1 MPITMSSEEWFK
13 RTNLGPLAVRPA
25 KLKVLNRALD
35 QYNRI
40 STDDNQVTLR
50 NALLEF
56 IAEKGTLAMKTDPR
70 DGNNAVDD
78 LYGQLFLGRRTLP
91 FALKTELLAAAR
103 ERIQGQIFGGTV
115 QKTLVDASGH
125 LTRTRIKKI
134 GHVHD
139 SDVLLRI
146 VADDIQKNLDC
157 RISYGPIKTLKSAS
171 RKVMSDYNGDWYQLK
186 DAVRLTRTGRAPTGW
201 LEPPW
206 PGATTTTCGT
216 RAAWEGA
223 GRN

>member
-13 RTNLGPLAVRPA
+13 RTSLGPLAVRPA
-25 KLKVLNRALD
+25 KLKILDRALD

-40 STDDNQVTLR
+40 STDANQVTLR

-56 IAEKGTLAMKTDPR
+56 IAEKGTLALKTDPR
-70 DGNNAVDD
+70 NGNNAVDE

-91 FALKTELLAAAR
+91 VALKTELLAAGR
-103 ERIQGQIFGGTV
+103 ERQGQIFGGMV

-157 RISYGPIKTLKSAS
+157 RISYGPIKLQGELQIEGAAWATSS
-171 RKVMSDYNGDWYQLK
+171 PRSGG
-186 DAVRLTRTGRAPTGW
+186 RTGRAPTGW
-201 LEPPW
+201 LQPPW